1 MGLVRITVNV
11 NPAVAVKIT
20 AIVATILTIFFQD
33 LMLVFTDALRN
44 GTASYVLTIPFIF
57 AYLAYRKRKMLGA
70 VVPLSGKAQSRN
82 IRHLASIA
90 GILLT
95 TTAVLL
101 YWYGSYTFT
110 PLGYHMFALPLFA
123 VGLCLFLFNAQTLR
137 QLVFPVAFLFFLV
150 PPPSQIVSILGVIIF
165 ATFIAYIA
173 RNGLWRKIALLIIG
187 IPIIFLL
194 NTVRL
199 TTMLLIGDYYNND
212 LALQMFRLLGDW
224 ILLFV
229 GTLLLLIISERTFKT
244 HIFAKPTKKC
254 LQCNPKPLRDQDHCR
269 GCGRILRPATAKLRK
284 SDIAKLA
291 AIFLVASL
299 LLTIHIPVFTLTQG
313 APIIAINTPS
323 GQQFSAQILPQTDQ
337 YALTFLYRNIE
348 SEAQA
353 KLDLSLVY
361 LYTPLNQSSEPIWAS
376 VEIAPTQSYLHP
388 WETDLVAPKVSQIDL
403 QDIQLTQN
411 PQIISRYFVFNY
423 AATNKT
429 QAVLYWFDTTAF
441 MVNLTS
447 QEKHVKISLIAYPQ
461 SIDQSAL
468 AKVELQLVT
477 LATAIANYWQQIKTW
492 SQITLFISQNG
503 ITLSTATA
511 ISLCLTIIYYEVET
525 GKRRKASIVATG
537 KLASPS
543 REIVKAVQETKK
555 PATLENVS
563 ATLRKTVAQRMTTK
577 QLEQRLGELE
587 KGGIIRSSVYSRN
600 DEPVQTWKT

>member
-11 NPAVAVKIT
+11 NPTVAVRIV
-20 AIVATILTIFFQD
+20 AIVAAILTIFFQD
-33 LMLVFTDALRN
+33 LMLVFTHALQN

-57 AYLAYRKRKMLGA
+57 AYLVYRKRKMLGA
-70 VVPLSGKAQSRN
+70 VVPLSGQAQPRN
-82 IRHLASIA
+82 IRYLASIA

-110 PLGYHMFALPLFA
+110 QLEYHMFALPLFA
-123 VGLCLFLFNAQTLR
+123 AGLCLFLFNTQTLR
-137 QLVFPVAFLFFLV
+137 QLIFPVAFLFFLV

-165 ATFIAYIA
+165 ATFIAYIG

-187 IPIIFLL
+187 IPIIYLL
-194 NTVRL
+194 NIVRL
-199 TTMLLIGDYYNND
+199 TTRLLIGDYNNND
-212 LALQMFRLLGDW
+212 LALQTFRLLGDW

-244 HIFAKPTKKC
+244 HTFAKPTKKC
-254 LQCNPKPLRDQDHCR
+254 LQCNSKPLRDQDYCR
-269 GCGRILRPATAKLRK
+269 GCGRILRPATAKLHK
-284 SDIAKLA
+284 SDIPKLA
-291 AIFLVASL
+291 AIILVAGL
-299 LLTIHIPVFTLTQG
+299 LLTIHIPVFALTQVP
-313 APIIAINTPS
+313 PIVAINTPS
-323 GQQFSAQILPQTDQ
+323 GQQVSAQILPQTDQ
-337 YALTFLYRNIE
+337 YALTFLYRDTE

-353 KLDLSLVY
+353 KLDMSLVY
-361 LYTPLNQSSEPIWAS
+361 LYTPLNQSNEPIWAL
-376 VEIAPTQSYLHP
+376 VEIAPTQSSLHP
-388 WETDLVAPKVSQIDL
+388 WETDLVAPKVRQIDL

-441 MVNLTS
+441 MINLTS

-461 SIDQSAL
+461 SIDESAL

-511 ISLCLTIIYYEVET
+511 ITLCLTIIYHEVET
-525 GKRRKASIVATG
+525 RKRRKASIIATG

-563 ATLRKTVAQRMTTK
+563 ATLRKTVAHRITTE

-587 KGGIIRSSVYSRN
+587 KNGIIRSSVYSRN